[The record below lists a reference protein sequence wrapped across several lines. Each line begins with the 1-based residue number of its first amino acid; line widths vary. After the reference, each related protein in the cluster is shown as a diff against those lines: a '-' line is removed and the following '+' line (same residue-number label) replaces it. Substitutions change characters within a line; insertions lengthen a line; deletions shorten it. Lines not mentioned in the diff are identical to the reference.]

1 MSIFG
6 KDEKLDLR
14 FASRAEA
21 FAFMLAFQMDKVK
34 DPMTAAKLADE
45 FADLYASN
53 MGLPNRK
60 EPPLEGVDRYLVS
73 IDKVVAYCEGHPK
86 VLDFVTGAVTFA
98 AGTFF
103 GKKIESDSEP
113 VKIEKIDVSKLD

>member
-21 FAFMLAFQMDKVK
+21 FAFMLAFQMEKVK

-73 IDKVVAYCEGHPK
+73 IDKVVEYCEGHPK

-113 VKIEKIDVSKLD
+113 VKIEKIDISKLD